1 MTLSWGQR
9 VLWVVILIV
18 WSALI
23 AAGLTL
29 LSIGLGQTG
38 YFEPTGEALER
49 ARVGRL
55 FILAGSVVLLGAA
68 GWARWM
74 FTPIWVCILVTAP
87 AILVGGLTLLF
98 ENSLFPHLSVLVAFP
113 AALAGLIGVLILA
126 RPMVRSELARSRR
139 LRERHEV
146 D

>member
-9 VLWVVILIV
+9 VLWVVALIA

-23 AAGLTL
+23 AAGLIL
-29 LSIGLGQTG
+29 LSMGLGQTG

-55 FILAGSVVLLGAA
+55 LIFAGSVVLLGAA

-74 FTPIWVCILVTAP
+74 LTPIWVCVLVAAP
-87 AILVGGLTLLF
+87 AILIGGLTLVF
-98 ENSLFPHLSVLVAFP
+98 ENSLLPHLSFLVAFP
-113 AALAGLIGVLILA
+113 AAVTGVIGVLILA
-126 RPMVRSELARSRR
+126 RPMARSELAT
-139 LRERHEV
+139 
-146 D
+146 